1 VQSSFETEVVWR
13 TKYFCFYRFTGKVL
27 LLEFFCWVVLL
38 AFFWVGN
45 DQYIL
50 VFPRLSLKD
59 QALEEINHW
68 KHMSHWQITIW
79 LCLLKAGKWYIS
91 LFLKWQC
98 VESNYNI
105 VHTQLHRDII
115 LTLQRPLSWLDMLP
129 SCCPIRKAEDMLQ
142 VKHALFCE
150 VLTSEGK
157 PFEG

>member
-1 VQSSFETEVVWR
+1 MQSSFETEVVWR

-105 VHTQLHRDII
+105 VHTSATQGYNFN
-115 LTLQRPLSWLDMLP
+115 TSET
-129 SCCPIRKAEDMLQ
+129 S
-142 VKHALFCE
+142 
-150 VLTSEGK
+150 VLTWDVTVLLPHKKGW
-157 PFEG
+157 GHVAG